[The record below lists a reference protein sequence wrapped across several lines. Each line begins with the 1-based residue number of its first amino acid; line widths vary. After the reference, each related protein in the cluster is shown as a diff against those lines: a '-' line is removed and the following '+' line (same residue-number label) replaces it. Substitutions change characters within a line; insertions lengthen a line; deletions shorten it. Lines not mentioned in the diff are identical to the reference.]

1 MNWHNLYC
9 DSFKVKG
16 PEIIVLLG
24 ECKRTS
30 MSGGLTSA
38 GVFSCEILKKT
49 IMSIKSTI
57 AALAASPFL
66 LAGAAFAGPYVNVES
81 TLSYPDGD
89 YSSATTDVHVGFEGG
104 EGKIAYYVQGGP
116 AFNHAESTDDTETEL
131 SGKAG
136 ISYAATED
144 LALFGEISG
153 ISNEDSS
160 GDDIIDFGG
169 KIGAKFVF

>member
-1 MNWHNLYC
+1 MR
-9 DSFKVKG
+9 
-16 PEIIVLLG
+16 EIFTKLNSQ
-24 ECKRTS
+24 KARNYRTLAANVNS
-30 MSGGLTSA
+30 TLVGGAIIRRFFYT
-38 GVFSCEILKKT
+38 CETLKNT

-81 TLSYPDGD
+81 NLSYPDGD

-144 LALFGEISG
+144 LALYGEISG